1 MSKLIYNTKPPK
13 KGYVHNE
20 SFMTH
25 VDSKPSSLIREVY
38 PSQETQKEA
47 CELVG
52 DTMYKLIKKLNEL
65 GYDQTKVRFS
75 IHFKD

>member
-1 MSKLIYNTKPPK
+1 
-13 KGYVHNE
+13 
-20 SFMTH
+20 MTH

-38 PSQETQKEA
+38 PSQEIQKEA
-47 CELVG
+47 CDIVG
-52 DTMYKLIKKLNEL
+52 DSLYKLVKELKEL

>member
-1 MSKLIYNTKPPK
+1 MSKLIYRTKAPK
-13 KGYVHNE
+13 KGYVNNE

-25 VDSKPSSLIREVY
+25 EESTSSYSRERY
-38 PSQETQKEA
+38 PSQEIQKEA

-52 DTMYKLIKKLNEL
+52 ETMYQLIKKLDEL

-75 IHFKD
+75 IHFKE